1 MIRVLIADDHPV
13 VREGVRRIVEGCPDM
28 EVIGE
33 VGDGD
38 ELLAKFDPTK
48 TDVLLLDVAMPGP
61 GFLSVMER
69 LRAGPGGIGVLVL
82 SVQSE
87 DQYALRA
94 LRAGASGYLTKQH
107 SPTEL
112 AEAIRCIYRG
122 GRYVTPTL
130 AEKLAFE
137 LDPATDKPPH
147 ESLSDREYQVLCL
160 LASGK
165 SVKQIGAELNVSPKT
180 ISTYRTR
187 VLEKMKLETTA
198 DLVRYVVEYGLE
210 L

>member
-48 TDVLLLDVAMPGP
+48 TDVLLLDIAMPGP
-61 GFLSVMER
+61 GFLSVMQR
-69 LRAGPGGIGVLVL
+69 LRAGPGAIQVLVL

-112 AEAIRCIYRG
+112 AEAIRRIYGG
-122 GRYVTPTL
+122 GRYVTSTL

-137 LDPATDKPPH
+137 LDPAADKPPH

-165 SVKQIGAELNVSPKT
+165 SGKRIGAELDVSPKT
-180 ISTYRTR
+180 ISTYRAR
-187 VLEKMKLETTA
+187 ILEKMKLNTTA
-198 DLVRYVVEYGLE
+198 DLIRYVVEHHIE
-210 L
+210 